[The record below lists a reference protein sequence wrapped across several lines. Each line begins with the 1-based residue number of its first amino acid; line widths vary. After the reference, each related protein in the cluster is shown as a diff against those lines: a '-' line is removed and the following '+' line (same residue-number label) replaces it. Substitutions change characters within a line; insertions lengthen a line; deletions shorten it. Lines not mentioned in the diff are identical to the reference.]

1 MSQALSCQ
9 LKELA
14 LSEDQKEAV
23 RKSFNKQQDEYMR
36 ESRKQVTI
44 SDFEFIKVIG
54 SGAFG
59 IVRLCR
65 KKDSNEIFAMKQMS
79 KKEMV
84 YKNQVHHVR
93 AEKDALS
100 MAKDGWV
107 IKLHFTFQDDN
118 FLYMVMDYLPGGD
131 LMTHLMLKDIFSEDE
146 TRFYVAELVEAVDY
160 IHTHLHYIHRD
171 IKPDNI
177 IFDRE
182 GHIHLLDFGLCKY
195 NPPQPASTDES
206 SPSAAVESTDA
217 RSVNRRAPRHLPRRD
232 LQSVVGTPD
241 YMGPEVYRKA
251 PYGPECDWWSV
262 GIIMFEMLFGG
273 PPFSDERHDAAVT
286 SSRVMR
292 WRQHFHMPP
301 DPRVSED
308 ARDLICGLIC
318 DPQDRLTADQI
329 RAHPFFKGLDFKKLR
344 EMTPPIRPKVNGP
357 LDTSNFDDFN
367 GADAKYGITNS
378 RHQVVKDPSFL
389 AFHDYGYR
397 RDLEAKK
404 PSVRAALSSA
414 VISNRGSVDSTDML
428 HEEGYTGSRSP
439 NQRSPVSCGRATLT
453 ETIGS
458 SPALQFRVVH
468 AVENAEA
475 LEEPGANTESPHA
488 MGSTATAAT
497 ACGSPGTGNRGLSS
511 VSANGA
517 FVEVSP
523 PAKAMGCGTSASG
536 AVPKTVSPSVQHTQ
550 TSSMISGPYA
560 QVGPNCMPSAA
571 WGYRGGAYPAD
582 VLPGISQLPVTSS
595 THGAHGLHGSLPQSM
610 QQLPPQPHPAYSNP
624 SSIRPAPGPK
634 SPFMSQAAPPP
645 SGSYGQTIMLPLP
658 TAGSSNHWGS
668 QGAAQIFVAPRP
680 GMGSQAIGSHAMGPH
695 VTGGGQ

>member
-1 MSQALSCQ
+1 
-9 LKELA
+9 
-14 LSEDQKEAV
+14 
-23 RKSFNKQQDEYMR
+23 MR

-107 IKLHFTFQDDN
+107 IKLHYTFQDDN

-131 LMTHLMLKDIFSEDE
+131 LMTHLMAKDIFTEEE
-146 TRFYVAELVEAVDY
+146 TRFYIAELVEAVDY
-160 IHTHLHYIHRD
+160 IHTRLHYIHRD

-195 NPPQPASTDES
+195 NPPQPAANEEAASSSNVDSTDTR
-206 SPSAAVESTDA
+206 PN
-217 RSVNRRAPRHLPRRD
+217 NRRAHRHLPRRE
-232 LQSVVGTPD
+232 LPSVVGTPD

-308 ARDLICGLIC
+308 ARDLIRGLIC

-344 EMTPPIRPKVNGP
+344 EMMPPIRPKVSGP
-357 LDTSNFDDFN
+357 LDTSNFDDFP
-367 GADAKYGITNS
+367 GAESKYGITNS

-414 VISNRGSVDSTDML
+414 VISNRDNRSPVDSRGPPDSSEVL
-428 HEEGYTGSRSP
+428 HEEVPTAYAGSRSP
-439 NQRSPVSCGRATLT
+439 VSLSRATLP
-453 ETIGS
+453 ELIGAT
-458 SPALQFRVVH
+458 SPASRFRVLH
-468 AVENAEA
+468 AIDNAEA
-475 LEEPGANTESPHA
+475 LDDSPAVINTTESSKS
-488 MGSTATAAT
+488 STAPATSPTT
-497 ACGSPGTGNRGLSS
+497 ACSSPGVVSRTIPS
-511 VSANGA
+511 VSANGVAA
-517 FVEVSP
+517 FVEL
-523 PAKAMGCGTSASG
+523 SASAKPKG
-536 AVPKTVSPSVQHTQ
+536 ASASAAVSKPVSPSVQHTSA
-550 TSSMISGPYA
+550 SSMISGPYT
-560 QVGPNCMPSAA
+560 QVGPNCMTSA
-571 WGYRGGAYPAD
+571 WGFRGGAYPAD
-582 VLPGISQLPVTSS
+582 MLQGISQLPVASS
-595 THGAHGLHGSLPQSM
+595 THGAHGIHGALP
-610 QQLPPQPHPAYSNP
+610 LPPQPLSTYSNT
-624 SSIRPAPGPK
+624 SSIRPAPQPK
-634 SPFMSQAAPPP
+634 SPFMAHAAPPP
-645 SGSYGQTIMLPLP
+645 AGAYGQTIMLPLSTP
-658 TAGSSNHWGS
+658 GAANPWGS
-668 QGAAQIFVAPRP
+668 QAAAQIFVAPRP

-695 VTGGGQ
+695 VAGGGQ